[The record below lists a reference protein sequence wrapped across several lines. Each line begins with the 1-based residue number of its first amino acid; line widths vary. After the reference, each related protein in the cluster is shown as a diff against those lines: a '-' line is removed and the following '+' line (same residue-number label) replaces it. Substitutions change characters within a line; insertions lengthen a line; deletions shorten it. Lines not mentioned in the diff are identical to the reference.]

1 MRGSSKV
8 KVLGVALT
16 LVMSVVQFGN
26 TEAKRPECIAP
37 AQPGGGFD
45 LTCKLIQSGFKDTGL
60 IDRPIRVTYMP
71 GGVGAVA
78 YNRIIANRNN
88 DVNAIVAFSTG
99 SLLNIAQGKF
109 GKYNENDVKWL
120 AAIGTDYG
128 AISVKADSKYQNL
141 EQLVDALKKDPKA
154 AVIGAGGS
162 VGGQDWLQ
170 VALLGKA
177 TGFDVKNMS
186 YVALEGGGEIVT
198 NLLGGHIDVMSSG
211 IAEMVPYVQS
221 GDMRVLAIFS
231 NERLDGAMKDIP
243 TAKEQGYDVLWP
255 VIRGFY
261 MGPKV
266 KDSDYT
272 WWENKF
278 NELLASKDFQNLRT
292 QRDLLPFA
300 MTGNE
305 LDKYIDQQVQDLRD
319 ISKEFDLIQK

>member
-1 MRGSSKV
+1 MKGSSKI
-8 KVLGVALT
+8 KILGLALS
-16 LVMSVVQFGN
+16 LALSMVQFSN
-26 TEAKRPECIAP
+26 AEAKRPECIAP

-45 LTCKLIQSGFKDTGL
+45 LTCKLVQSGFKDTGL
-60 IDRPIRVTYMP
+60 ITAPIRVTYMP

-78 YNRIIANRNN
+78 YNRVIANRNN
-88 DVNAIVAFSTG
+88 DANAIVAFSTG

-109 GKYNENDVKWL
+109 GKYTVNDVKWL

-128 AISVKADSKYQNL
+128 AVSVKADSELKTL
-141 EQLVDALKKDPKA
+141 ADLVEALKKDPKSI
-154 AVIGAGGS
+154 VIGAGGS

-177 TGFDVKNMS
+177 TGFDVKNIS

-198 NLLGGHIDVMSSG
+198 NLLGGHINVMSSG
-211 IAEMVPYVQS
+211 IAEMVPYVES

-231 NERLDGAMKDIP
+231 NDRIGGVLSEIP

-266 KDSDYT
+266 KEKDFE
-272 WWENKF
+272 WWEKKF
-278 NELLASKDFQNLRT
+278 NELLASKQFDELRT

-300 MTGNE
+300 MTGKE
-305 LDKYIDQQVQDLRD
+305 LDEYVEKQVKDLEE
-319 ISKEFDLIQK
+319 ISKEFGLIQ